1 MGKNREAKVTSTV
14 EGRWYQLGGS
24 GYDGIHATPAQFY
37 TELTRALF
45 TKTEDDF
52 SDVRKILQRRLKE
65 IAVLNREM
73 YEIQRMLACSC
84 KAYLGESQS
93 ATAKIA

>member
-1 MGKNREAKVTSTV
+1 MGKNREAKLASKV
-14 EGRWYQLGGS
+14 EDRWYQLGGS
-24 GYDGIHATPAQFY
+24 GYDGIYATPGLFY

-45 TKTEDDF
+45 AQSEDDF
-52 SDVRKILQRRLKE
+52 SEVGEILQRRLKE